1 MSNRKKVR
9 TIYTNDGECD
19 DMNTFLHQMLYL
31 NDLELEGI
39 VYSCSHFHY
48 EGIPEKGIEAKR
60 WADPSWMNRYI
71 DAYENVY
78 PNLKRQDPDYPDP
91 AYLRSI
97 TAIGNVKYV
106 SEMEEVTPGSE
117 LIRKAILKE
126 DPGKLYIQIGG
137 GTSTVARALKSIEE
151 EYRGTSEWENIYQK
165 VSDQLVI
172 VMIVTQDD
180 TYRDYISA
188 AWPDVE
194 MIHCMEIMPVAFLYG
209 EKADPPEALECF
221 SGSWIQEHLLSKG
234 SYMQL
239 YHTWLDGHEYPGEE
253 WKSQF
258 GCNQELAKGN
268 WWGKAKHE
276 KYDMISEGDSPS
288 FLYLLDRGLRSLEN
302 PAFGGW
308 GGRYEQKKSEEFP
321 KAENYYLSCEDK
333 SSGTVKGGA
342 YAMSRWICD
351 WMNDFAARASWTQD
365 AANNTMNHAP
375 QLVVEGGCDK
385 IAAAGEKV
393 QIRVRAQDPGDT
405 MTLSWWRYEEA
416 DSCRQEIVLRQE
428 QNEEGTR
435 GSVCFTVPC
444 EAQKGETIHLILSCR
459 DAAHG
464 EFPEYMTMY
473 ARVIVTIV

>member
-1 MSNRKKVR
+1 MSNRQKVR

-39 VYSCSHFHY
+39 VYSCSCFHY

-97 TAIGNVKYV
+97 TTIGNVKYV
-106 SEMEEVTPGSE
+106 SEMEEITPGSE

-126 DPGKLYIQIGG
+126 DSRKLYIQIGG

-151 EYRGTSEWENIYQK
+151 EYRGTSQWEKIYRK

-209 EKADPPEALECF
+209 EKADPPTALECF

-253 WKSQF
+253 WESQF
-258 GCNQELAKGN
+258 GCNSELAKGN

-276 KYDMISEGDSPS
+276 KYDMISEGDSPA

-308 GGRYEQKKSEEFP
+308 GGRYEPKKSEEFP
-321 KAENYYLSCEDK
+321 KAENYYLSCEDQP
-333 SSGTVKGGA
+333 SGTVKGGA

-351 WMNDFAARASWTQD
+351 WMNDFAARASWTQN
-365 AANNTMNHAP
+365 AEKNQVNHAP
-375 QLVVEGGCDK
+375 QLVIEGGCDQA
-385 IAAAGEKV
+385 AAAGEEV
-393 QIRVRAQDPGDT
+393 QIRVSAEDPGDT

-416 DSCRQEIVLRQE
+416 DSCSEEIELQQE
-428 QNEEGTR
+428 QNEEGTC
-435 GSVCFTVPC
+435 GSVSFTVPGA
-444 EAQKGETIHLILSCR
+444 AQKGETIHLILACR
-459 DAAHG
+459 DAANG

-473 ARVIVTIV
+473 ARVIVTVV